1 MEFNHAETTGAQ
13 SFISTTDDAERPAAP
28 TAQPFRFTY
37 WESTEPPALTIII
50 NDNGLLELLQVVVSI
65 AEAGSPIKPSAFY
78 DSFLK
83 HVRFL
88 VMFAVFLLGRYVS
101 HIPLYLVFFCISV
114 ISLLF
119 LYIYIHYVPFLIL
132 EEDIMWI
139 RRELRLLNAILED
152 AAKVAGLRDQI
163 DTRTI
168 QILDRRIYCDEDTY
182 SGEATIQGL
191 KDVEAKWVAKTR
203 SVVKRANALVAAFE
217 KQRRRDSP
225 MIHRICFG
233 TISEKVKQV
242 EWLITETKQL
252 KEEINERIKM
262 KVDRG
267 INICESLE
275 GSISKMRSLVDRPSP
290 IYESSR
296 QQKWVESKRQVEA
309 SARLTFSIAQKM
321 NNLMTQEPDEQ
332 IHSIYLQLMLLY
344 PFLKDIEEF
353 CFESEIEEA
362 WVEEIEEVIKQAQPA
377 IESFL
382 LQKPEHQFK
391 WLSIIDNWK
400 ARRKLKEDIRC
411 IDSRFTELLE
421 RKERY
426 GFRFMRRGPS
436 KFVNESRDGII
447 SPVPRMIHSYLRAKP
462 DISREVHGKLGL
474 LCTHLHDMNK
484 LVDDAEMIERRYI
497 SRMAWLEQVSNIV
510 KRAENSVQ
518 TFMKSSKNVRIKQ
531 IQFRTNAETMLWR
544 EIGQMENTVNLV
556 TRTIKAY
563 NITFMKE
570 SNSAVGL
577 EEDVHELVSRLTTN
591 NEHHRFISI
600 FGIEGI
606 GKTTLAKEIYNHAD
620 VATHFPQRVWVSLP
634 GESIESWV
642 QKVRDNERYLII
654 LDNISTK
661 EELEAAREVESQV
674 ASPSG
679 SRILLTIRDTNL
691 VPEISSPPH
700 HLRLRTKEES
710 WKLLNQMVH
719 FRPKEEVK
727 AKEIL
732 GKCGG
737 FPLAIV
743 RLGYLIYWNA
753 VNDVEE
759 LERMIKQ
766 KEKPMLETYPT
777 IESIKGSLPESDLHM
792 FKCLSYLKLFP
803 MEIEIPARRLIALWI
818 AEGVVKVEKK
828 TESPES
834 EDVANVYPESPESE
848 DVANE
853 YLTELINRDMIQVV
867 ERKLNGTVKTCCL
880 PYSLRELELY
890 KSSGWIVNFER
901 NNPSTTSIP
910 GKSSRNDYRGLPS
923 ILTFDTREEEAGN
936 FLRKGGG
943 FRRLQVLDLE
953 RLFIPKLPDTLVK
966 LRQLRY
972 LGLRWTCLGSIPSS
986 IGKLVK
992 LQTLDMKHTSVRTLP
1007 RSIWKLQ
1014 ELRNLYLNQNCRSRL
1029 EHHQGGNSLQNLR
1042 TLWGLF
1048 VDKDSPLKDGL
1059 DKVTNLRK
1067 LGLAF
1072 QLGQEE
1078 QKALANWIKKLKYLK
1093 SLRIRSIGKTGEPC
1107 DLMCMPLKD
1116 LNHLSSLNLFGKLTS
1131 STIAECEFLRN
1142 LTDLTLSAS
1151 SLKDDPMHKLGR
1163 LPNLK
1168 LLCFYS
1174 DSYIGEKMHC
1184 LADGFPQLLV
1194 LRLWNLVNLVVWD
1207 VEEKAMQ
1214 KLRELEIRSCKN
1226 LEILTG
1232 LEHLKTLLELKLTDM
1247 PQALAEKFAKNKRQL
1262 WDDVLHSPAIIAAN

>member
-1 MEFNHAETTGAQ
+1 MEFNYAETTGAQ
-13 SFISTTDDAERPAAP
+13 SLISTTDDAERPAAAP
-28 TAQPFRFTY
+28 TAQPFRFTD

-50 NDNGLLELLQVVVSI
+50 NDNGLLELLQVVVI
-65 AEAGSPIKPSAFY
+65 MAEQGSPIKRSAFY

-101 HIPLYLVFFCISV
+101 HIPLYLVFFCISL
-114 ISLLF
+114 IGLLF
-119 LYIYIHYVPFLIL
+119 LYIYIRYVPFLIL
-132 EEDIMWI
+132 QEDIMWI

-168 QILDRRIYCDEDTY
+168 EILDRRIYSDEDTY
-182 SGEATIQGL
+182 SGEATIEGL

-217 KQRRRDSP
+217 KQRRRDSH
-225 MIHRICFG
+225 MIHRKCFS

-275 GSISKMRSLVDRPSP
+275 GSISKMTSLVDRP

-296 QQKWVESKRQVEA
+296 QQKWVESKRRVEA
-309 SARLTFSIAQKM
+309 SARLTFSIAQTI

-344 PFLKDIEEF
+344 PFLKDMEEF

-362 WVEEIEEVIKQAQPA
+362 WVEEMEEVIKQAQPA

-382 LQKPEHQFK
+382 LQRPEHRFK

-426 GFRFMRRGPS
+426 GFRFIRRGSS

-447 SPVPRMIHSYLRAKP
+447 SPVPGTIHSYLRAKP

-510 KRAENSVQ
+510 ERAENSVQ

-563 NITFMKE
+563 NIKFTKE
-570 SNSAVGL
+570 SNSVVGL

-591 NEHHRFISI
+591 NEHHRVISI

-620 VATHFPQRVWVSLP
+620 VATHFPQRVWISLP
-634 GESIESWV
+634 AESIESWV
-642 QKVRDNERYLII
+642 QKVGDNERYLII

-661 EELEAAREVESQV
+661 EELEAAREIESQV

-679 SRILLTIRDTNL
+679 SRILLTTRDTDL
-691 VPEISSPPH
+691 VPKISSPPH

-710 WKLLNQMVH
+710 WKLLNQMVQ
-719 FRPKEEVK
+719 FRQKEEVE

-753 VNDVEE
+753 VNNVEE
-759 LERMIKQ
+759 LGRMIKQ

-777 IESIKGSLPESDLHM
+777 IESIKRSLPESDPHM

-818 AEGVVKVEKK
+818 AEGLVKVEKK
-828 TESPES
+828 T
-834 EDVANVYPESPESE
+834 ESPESE

-867 ERKLNGTVKTCCL
+867 ERKLNGTIKTCCL

-890 KSSGWIVNFER
+890 KNSEWIVNFKR

-910 GKSSRNDYRGLPS
+910 GKSSRKDYRGLLS
-923 ILTFDTREEEAGN
+923 ILTFDTREGNKPGEEAGN
-936 FLRKGGG
+936 FLRKGIADGC
-943 FRRLQVLDLE
+943 FRKLQVLDLE
-953 RLFIPKLPDTLVK
+953 RLFRPELPNMLGK
-966 LRQLRY
+966 LRELRY

-986 IGKLVK
+986 IGELVN

-1007 RSIWKLQ
+1007 RSLWKLR

-1131 STIAECEFLRN
+1131 STIAECEFLRS

-1151 SLKDDPMHKLGR
+1151 SLQYDPMHKLGR

-1174 DSYIGEKMHC
+1174 NSYVGEKMQC
-1184 LADGFPQLLV
+1184 LKDGFPQLLV

-1207 VEEKAMQ
+1207 VEKKAMQ

-1226 LEILTG
+1226 LKILTG

-1247 PQALAEKFAKNKRQL
+1247 PQALAEGFAKNKRQL
-1262 WDDVLHSPAIIAAN
+1262 WDDVLHSPAIIASN